1 MENASKALIIAGA
14 ILISILLIAVSMYIY
29 NSSQDT
35 ISAAGNSMNQQAKDA
50 YNSKFTSYMGHAKN
64 ANDVKAL
71 IDNVISSN
79 NENVD
84 QAGKFVQIKTNV
96 DWTPASG
103 TTNKLGAAG
112 TGDNSEDYVND
123 VAKNLSAL
131 KSKISGSKKYDVEN
145 DMTAGIITTITI
157 TETGNTATPN

>member
-50 YNSKFTSYMGHAKN
+50 YNSKFTSYMGNAKN

-84 QAGKFVQIKTNV
+84 QAGKFVQIKIE
-96 DWTPASG
+96 DFSSPAP
-103 TTNKLGAAG
+103 TTTGNGYGEAG
-112 TGDNSEDYVND
+112 TSNNTEDYVNE
-123 VAKNLSAL
+123 VAKNLSTL
-131 KSKISGSKKYDVEN
+131 KSRINGSRKYNVTN

-157 TETGNTATPN
+157 TEV

>member
-50 YNSKFTSYMGHAKN
+50 YNSKFTSYMGNAKN

-84 QAGKFVQIKTNV
+84 QAGKFVEIKIQSFSSP
-96 DWTPASG
+96 TP
-103 TTNKLGAAG
+103 TTTGDKGYGEAG
-112 TGDNSEDYVND
+112 TSNNTEDYVNE
-123 VAKNLSAL
+123 VAKNLSTL
-131 KSKISGSKKYDVEN
+131 KSKINGSKKYNVSN

-157 TETGNTATPN
+157 EQVN